1 MKKGAKVA
9 LFSVAGFVV
18 ACLVL
23 AFGAYFLVRTPT
35 GSDFVLSQ
43 AKRYLASSRKIKL
56 EYKAGRI
63 DPFAFIHFEN
73 LKLTQATVETQ
84 MEVAIKSIDIR
95 YSLSLFPRGIQ
106 IENFTVNEPT
116 VLFHSVSKTAVPG
129 GMVAPASG
137 EKAYSM
143 EDLRQY
149 VLSPPARVT
158 VKVFSLENLLLD
170 ADYQNPNYSVKT
182 VLAGV
187 GGHVSIKLLPGE
199 DLFSGDFH
207 TGPSGH
213 LSFAAGGK
221 QGAIELSPQA
231 SAKWTALIHQE
242 KGKWVYEIQPSEM
255 RFGASELTVSQV
267 GKAMG
272 SRLAVKKVQMSSTA
286 RLGLST
292 SSLFTFDPRSFETV
306 DFKGSFSTGEGS
318 FERDVAGKKTQG
330 RFASQESSFTSTLDK
345 RIDIGF
351 DSVIKGLYEEAYLTK
366 PAFVEMKSSARL
378 SSDFKAL
385 EAEAS
390 ALLEG
395 VDLFHLNLTGKAGS
409 GLHLEGKG
417 EALREARLARV
428 IKSSAGLAQLGLI
441 HANLTFTGD
450 VKGDIPSFIEADDEK
465 NHYPAEGD
473 LRIELVQDKKGKLVA
488 FDPMRL
494 DTHLTRSGDAL
505 GFKSV
510 FTSKS
515 MQAYGSRL
523 SELKAGFEGESKKDS
538 LDAKLDASI
547 PELKSAYLKKPWV
560 AGLASKLH
568 YESSKDKLDLD
579 GVVKIQNEEAVHFKG
594 NTFVKQDSVEI
605 DSALDAHFGD
615 YLEGFLTRKQLD
627 QYGEW
632 QIKSQVSLKAG
643 MGSEPGPFLRVGT
656 LKGGGSTVVTE
667 LRPPGKTDKS
677 DGELVSLA
685 APIEVSHKVDVDH
698 GKTSFELSGEIP
710 SLEMKQLGKFLKT
723 HFTVSVRSPDLE
735 KAADFDIAMEVK
747 QDQIALARP
756 KAGYS
761 RPVDGLNMVM
771 SASIRDQDRFT
782 LEKFKAELNRSMVEM
797 TAEAS
802 GKIKAKDFQMLGTFI
817 ADVPSKFPPVF
828 GNTLKGRIE
837 CPWRVTVLHGREIGF
852 EGDMNLFNLAW
863 AKGPSRVSGISGRVP
878 VSEKLVR
885 EGTSV
890 HFARLITQNPFER
903 VDYERLRPL
912 ISKANQVRVE
922 AIGFEEKIY
931 GPLVGY
937 FSMEQNMIS
946 VHQFDLSLG
955 TTGLAEGEMYLDVYP
970 ARLELGFLARLTAL
984 NLVEILPEK
993 YLVKIPKG
1001 DKNVSGRSGIV
1012 VNLKQGSIDGRVDIT
1027 EIGGSQL
1034 ITLINAFDP
1043 KYENDKMNMARSALG
1058 LGAPTFVEMS
1068 FQKGY
1073 MDMGMDLAVL
1083 GVTQRYD
1090 VRGIPLSSM
1099 VSSAT
1104 EGFLKKSEEGPL
1116 K

>member
-1 MKKGAKVA
+1 MKKGAKIA

-23 AFGAYFLVRTPT
+23 AVGAYFFVRTAA
-35 GSDFVLSQ
+35 GSNFVLTQ
-43 AKRYLASSRKIKL
+43 AKNYLASSRKMKL

-73 LKLTQATVETQ
+73 LKLTQATAETR

-95 YSLSLFPRGIQ
+95 YSLSLFPRGIRF
-106 IENFTVNEPT
+106 ETFTVDEPS
-116 VLFHSVSKTAVPG
+116 VLFHSTSKAAVPG
-129 GMVAPASG
+129 GAAAPASG
-137 EKAYSM
+137 EKAYSI
-143 EDLRQY
+143 EELRRY
-149 VLSPPARVT
+149 VLSPTVRVA
-158 VKVFSLENLLLD
+158 VKLFSVENLALD
-170 ADYQNPNYSVKT
+170 FDYQEPKYSVKAILT
-182 VLAGV
+182 GV
-187 GGHVSIKLLPGE
+187 GGHASMKLLPGD

-207 TGPSGH
+207 TGSSGH
-213 LSFAAGGK
+213 LSLVADGRQAAM
-221 QGAIELSPQA
+221 ELAPQA
-231 SAKWTALIHQE
+231 SAKWGAVIHQE
-242 KGKWVYEIQPSEM
+242 KGKWIYEIQPSEM
-255 RFGASELTVSQV
+255 QFGAAELTASQ
-267 GKAMG
+267 GGEATG
-272 SRLAVKKVQMSSTA
+272 SRLAVGKVQVNSTA
-286 RLGLST
+286 KLRVST
-292 SSLFTFDPRSFETV
+292 SSLFAFGPRSFEVV
-306 DFKGSFSTGEGS
+306 DFKGSFTTGEGS

-330 RFASQESSFTSTLDK
+330 RFASQESSFNTLLDK
-345 RIDIGF
+345 EFGIGF
-351 DSVIKGLYEEAYLTK
+351 DSVTKGLFAEAYLTK
-366 PAFVEMKSSARL
+366 PAFVEMKSTVRL
-378 SSDFKAL
+378 SRDLKDLGAQ
-385 EAEAS
+385 AS
-390 ALLEG
+390 TFLEG
-395 VDLFHLNLTGKAGS
+395 IDLFHFNLTGKAGS
-409 GLHLEGKG
+409 GIHLEGKG
-417 EALREARLARV
+417 EALREAKLARV
-428 IKSSAGLAQLGLI
+428 IKSSAGLAQLGSI
-441 HANLTFTGD
+441 HASLTFTGD
-450 VKGDIPSFIEADDEK
+450 LKGNIPSFIEIDDEK
-465 NHYPAEGD
+465 NHHPAEGD
-473 LRIELVQDKKGKLVA
+473 LRIEIVQDKKGKLVA
-488 FDPMRL
+488 FEPMRL
-494 DTHLTRSGDAL
+494 DTHLTRSDDAL
-505 GFKSV
+505 AFKSV

-523 SELKAGFEGESKKDS
+523 NELRAGFEGESKKDS

-547 PELKSAYLKKPWV
+547 PEVKSAYLKKPWTV
-560 AGLASKLH
+560 GLASTLH

-579 GVVKIQNEEAVHFKG
+579 GVLKIQNEEAVRFKG
-594 NTFVKQDSVEI
+594 NTFLKQDSVEI
-605 DSALDAHFGD
+605 ESALDAHFGD

-632 QIKSQVSLKAG
+632 QIKTLVSLKAG

-667 LRPPGKTDKS
+667 LRPPGKTDKAA
-677 DGELVSLA
+677 ELVSLV
-685 APIEVSHKVDVDH
+685 APIELSHKIDVNR
-698 GKTSFELSGEIP
+698 GKTLFELTGEIP
-710 SLEMKQLGKFLKT
+710 SLEMKRLGKFLKT
-723 HFTVSVRSPDLE
+723 NVTASVRSPDLE

-756 KAGYS
+756 TTGYS
-761 RPVDGLNMVM
+761 RPIEGLNLVM
-771 SASIRDQDRFT
+771 SAAIRDQDRFT
-782 LEKFKAELNRSMVEM
+782 LEKFKAGLNRSMMEM

-802 GKIKAKDFQMLGTFI
+802 GKIKTKDFQMLGTLT
-817 ADVPSKFPPVF
+817 ADVPSKFPPVY
-828 GNTLKGRIE
+828 GSTIKGRIE

-878 VSEKLVR
+878 ISEKLVR
-885 EGTSV
+885 EGASV
-890 HFARLITQNPFER
+890 RFARLITQNPFER

-922 AIGFEEKIY
+922 AIGFDEKIY

-970 ARLELGFLARLTAL
+970 ARLQLGFLARLTAL

-1090 VRGIPLSSM
+1090 VRGIPLSSL

-1104 EGFLKKSEEGPL
+1104 EEFVKKSEEGLL